1 MGVMAQRLSANEL
14 NRFQVLL
21 EARIAE
27 LERATRERDG
37 IAVEPSP
44 DQVDEVQRASE
55 RALAISN
62 VDRGSKQLRSARAA
76 LRRIHEGTF
85 GVCEQCEEAIHPKR
99 LVAIP
104 WVSLCIECQEEAD
117 GQDALRNAA

>member
-1 MGVMAQRLSANEL
+1 MRQRSSANEL
-14 NRFQVLL
+14 STFQALL
-21 EARIAE
+21 EARIEE

-44 DQVDEVQRASE
+44 DQVAEVQRASE
-55 RALAISN
+55 RALAISK

-85 GVCEQCEEAIHPKR
+85 GICEQCEEAIDPKR

-104 WVSLCIECQEEAD
+104 WASFCIQCQEEAD
-117 GQDALRNAA
+117 GRDALSNAA

>member
-1 MGVMAQRLSANEL
+1 MAQRSLAKEL
-14 NRFQVLL
+14 RTFHSLL
-21 EARIAE
+21 EARIEE

-37 IAVEPSP
+37 IAVDPSP
-44 DQVDEVQRASE
+44 DELDEVQRACE

-99 LVAIP
+99 LAAIP
-104 WVSLCIECQEEAD
+104 WASLCIHCQEEAD
-117 GQDALRNAA
+117 GRDALSNAA

>member
-1 MGVMAQRLSANEL
+1 MAQRSSANEL
-14 NRFQVLL
+14 NRFQALL

-62 VDRGSKQLRSARAA
+62 VDRGSKQLRSARVA

-85 GVCEQCEEAIHPKR
+85 GICEQCEEAIPPKR
-99 LVAIP
+99 LAAIP
-104 WVSLCIECQEEAD
+104 WASFCIQCQEETD
-117 GQDALRNAA
+117 GRGALSNAA

>member
-1 MGVMAQRLSANEL
+1 MAQTSSANEL
-14 NRFQVLL
+14 SRLRGLL

-37 IAVEPSP
+37 IVVEPSP

-62 VDRGSKQLRSARAA
+62 VDRDSKQLRSARAA
-76 LRRIHEGTF
+76 LRRLREGTF
-85 GVCEQCEEAIHPKR
+85 GTCEQCEQEIHPKR

-104 WVSLCIECQEEAD
+104 WTSLCIHCQEEAD
-117 GQDALRNAA
+117 CRAALSNAA